1 MTQLSSSSLKTFTV
15 DIEPAELTTQTPMA
29 GMAALGNKS
38 NRIFSL
44 KCPLELLIQCL
55 PIIMIVM
62 IYQ

>member
-1 MTQLSSSSLKTFTV
+1 MFPFTV
-15 DIEPAELTTQTPMA
+15 DIEAAELTTQTPMG

-38 NRIFSL
+38 NKMFSL
-44 KCPLELLIQCL
+44 KYPLELLIQCL